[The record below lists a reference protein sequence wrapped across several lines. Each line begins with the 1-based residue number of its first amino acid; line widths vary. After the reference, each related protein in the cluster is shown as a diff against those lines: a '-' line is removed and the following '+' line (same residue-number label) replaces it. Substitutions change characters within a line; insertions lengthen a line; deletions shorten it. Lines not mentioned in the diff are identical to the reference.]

1 MRRSRKLLL
10 GLIVCG
16 VVLVATFW
24 IRQIVAPEVVWE
36 GRPVRATA
44 NWPYRAFEK
53 MTATQ
58 VDLGTVDRIEISA
71 LDSNYLRLGPQGP
84 GSSRLSD
91 TQSPESRSELGRI
104 YRLKHAEK
112 LFPSDPKSQP
122 LHTVLASRMVEQEE
136 ARKLLTVLRAQAIDC
151 DPVDF
156 VLCNSPNFS
165 LGLYVGQKQVVE
177 ISLCWFC
184 QTVRLY
190 ADGQSTQCD
199 FAVNTDAARMLRKTL
214 KSYFPTFRTEE
225 EFAPKVDFGWQ

>member
-10 GLIVCG
+10 GLILCG
-16 VVLVATFW
+16 VVLAATFW
-24 IRQIVAPEVVWE
+24 ISQIVAPKVVRE
-36 GRPVRATA
+36 MRPVRATA
-44 NWPYRAFEK
+44 NWPYRVFEK

-58 VDLGTVDRIEISA
+58 VDLGTVDRIEVSA
-71 LDSNYLRLGPQGP
+71 LDARNLRLGPHGP

-91 TQSPESRSELGRI
+91 TQSPDSRIELGRI
-104 YRLKHAEK
+104 YRLNHAEK

-151 DPVDF
+151 DPEGT
-156 VLCNSPNFS
+156 VLCHSPNFS

-184 QTVRLY
+184 QTVDFY
-190 ADGQSTQCD
+190 ADGQSTECEL
-199 FAVNTDAARMLRKTL
+199 AVNTDAARMLRRTL
-214 KSYFPTFRTEE
+214 KGYFPTFRTEE
-225 EFAPKVDFGWQ
+225 ELAPKIDFGW